1 MAKRQAVLSTAAQL
15 FNERGFH
22 ATSLDDI
29 AARLGV
35 SKPTLYY
42 YVKSKDQI
50 LLECVRQGL
59 EMTLE
64 GIEVSRQAGGTALD
78 QLEACM
84 RVYARIVTM
93 DFGMCLIRVG
103 DEQLPP
109 ESRKALR
116 RMKAQIDLAFRRL
129 VEAGVQQGLLAPC
142 DPKMTAFMI
151 GGALSW
157 IGKWYDSG
165 GAYSPDEISEQAV
178 RTLLQGV
185 LLRESAT

>member
-1 MAKRQAVLSTAAQL
+1 MSNSTENSIPSLSQQRRSARELSRIAKRQAVLSTAAQM

-22 ATSLDDI
+22 ATSLDDV

-50 LLECVRQGL
+50 LLECVQQGL

-64 GIEVSRQAGGTALD
+64 GIEVSRRAGGSALD

-109 ESRKALR
+109 DSRKALR
-116 RMKAQIDLAFRRL
+116 RMTAQIDLAL
-129 VEAGVQQGLLAPC
+129 DQCLAS
-142 DPKMTAFMI
+142 T
-151 GGALSW
+151 G
-157 IGKWYDSG
+157 
-165 GAYSPDEISEQAV
+165 
-178 RTLLQGV
+178 
-185 LLRESAT
+185 